1 MPILLYD
8 MSLIKG
14 EAHRQPL
21 VIAELGEF
29 SIKAQWNVCKV
40 YHSTGESYSQALEV
54 MRQSNGDMKQQM
66 TLAKVSS
73 FLVFNDKYSN

>member
-29 SIKAQWNVCKV
+29 SIKAQLSVCEV
-40 YHSTGESYSQALEV
+40 YH
-54 MRQSNGDMKQQM
+54 
-66 TLAKVSS
+66 
-73 FLVFNDKYSN
+73 

>member
-14 EAHRQPL
+14 ETRRQPL

-29 SIKAQWNVCKV
+29 V
-40 YHSTGESYSQALEV
+40 
-54 MRQSNGDMKQQM
+54 SN
-66 TLAKVSS
+66 
-73 FLVFNDKYSN
+73 